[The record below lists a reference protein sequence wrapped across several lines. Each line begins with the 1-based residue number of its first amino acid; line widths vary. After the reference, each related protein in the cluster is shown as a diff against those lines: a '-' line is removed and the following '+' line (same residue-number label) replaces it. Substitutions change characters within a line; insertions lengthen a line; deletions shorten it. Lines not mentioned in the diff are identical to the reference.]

1 MPDVWATVSQ
11 LDAAN
16 QERLAEVLETR
27 GADPQQQAM
36 RRAFLAEIARE
47 AGRRPA
53 QRRLPSLVRGCGLEP
68 ASFRSHGFVGI
79 EGGYM
84 LTIVDRGADMLH
96 AAGQLG
102 DDAAAALKTEARR
115 RVAAGTFFGYI
126 AYASLTARKPS

>member
-11 LDAAN
+11 LDAAT

-47 AGRRPA
+47 LAVGLPNGGCPAWSVVRPGAGELPQRRVRGDRGWLHAQHRRP
-53 QRRLPSLVRGCGLEP
+53 RRRHAPRGRAARRRRGSRAE
-68 ASFRSHGFVGI
+68 
-79 EGGYM
+79 
-84 LTIVDRGADMLH
+84 DRGA
-96 AAGQLG
+96 
-102 DDAAAALKTEARR
+102 
-115 RVAAGTFFGYI
+115 AAGTFFGHI